1 MAVYKHLFFDL
12 DHTLWDFERNSNETL
27 AELYAEFDLSSR
39 GLSSLV
45 LFQKVFCATNL
56 ELWRLYDTD
65 QISQA
70 ELRHSRFRRVFSTL
84 GIHTHDCCNSLNEAY
99 LSRCPQ
105 KGHLVAYARE
115 LLDYLA
121 PRYKLHIITNGFD
134 EVQTVKMTR
143 AGLLPYFCHM
153 TTSQNSG
160 AKKPDPRI
168 FTHALQRAGASTHES
183 LMIGDNCETDIAG
196 GRAAGLDTVFYNPAR
211 VSATENPT
219 YTIHHLRDLVRIL

>member
-1 MAVYKHLFFDL
+1 MAYKHLFFDL

-27 AELYAEFDLSSR
+27 AELYDEFHLAAR
-39 GLSSLV
+39 GLQSLPD
-45 LFQKVFCATNL
+45 FQRVFCAANL
-56 ELWRLYDTD
+56 DLWRLYDTN
-65 QISQA
+65 QISQT
-70 ELRHSRFRRVFSTL
+70 ELRHSRFRRVFSAL
-84 GIHTHDCCNSLNEAY
+84 GVQTHDCCDPLNEAY

-105 KGHLVAYARE
+105 KSHLIEYARE

-121 PRYKLHIITNGFD
+121 PRYQLHIITNGFD
-134 EVQTVKMTR
+134 EVQTVKMNK
-143 AGLLPYFCHM
+143 AGLLPYFYHV

-168 FTHALQRAGASTHES
+168 FNHALHRAGAGTRES

-211 VSATENPT
+211 VSTTEQPT
-219 YTIHHLRDLVRIL
+219 YTIHHLRDLVKIL